1 MGPCGSKKKKN
12 TEKKP
17 KEKPVKK
24 ETEENVPEPRTFG
37 EKLTDEEVK
46 ELSEKSGFTNGE
58 VKKLYEYYKKI
69 SASQVDD
76 NVIDE
81 QEFEEALGLS
91 GSKFAKR
98 MFEGKFLKNFFF
110 FADVM
115 DEDGNGE
122 VDFEEFCN
130 GLICFTSKG
139 TLEDRIKFTFQVYD
153 LDGNGE
159 IDRDELL
166 VMLKACLAEQFLLQ
180 LKDEDLQNMVE
191 QTFKEVDT
199 DNSGGIDFSEYAE
212 YASKHP
218 NIMKNLKIE
227 LPFLKEIEEN

>member
-37 EKLTDEEVK
+37 DKLTEEEVK

-98 MFEGKFLKNFFF
+98 MFE
-110 FADVM
+110 V
-115 DEDGNGE
+115 
-122 VDFEEFCN
+122 
-130 GLICFTSKG
+130 
-139 TLEDRIKFTFQVYD
+139 TFQVYD

>member
-37 EKLTDEEVK
+37 DKLTDEEVK

-98 MFEGKFLKNFFF
+98 MFE
-110 FADVM
+110 
-115 DEDGNGE
+115 
-122 VDFEEFCN
+122 
-130 GLICFTSKG
+130 G

>member
-37 EKLTDEEVK
+37 DKLTDEEVK

-98 MFEGKFLKNFFF
+98 MF
-110 FADVM
+110 
-115 DEDGNGE
+115 EDGNGE